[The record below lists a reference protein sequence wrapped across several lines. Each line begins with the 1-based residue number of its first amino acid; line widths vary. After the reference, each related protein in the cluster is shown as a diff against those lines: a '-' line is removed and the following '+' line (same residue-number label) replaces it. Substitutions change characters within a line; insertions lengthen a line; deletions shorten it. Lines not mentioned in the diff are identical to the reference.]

1 MKTGRQE
8 TAQMFNRRFAIVIY
22 AANQEGTFRTRD
34 ISETVVQCSTN
45 AARLYLLDLIELGYI
60 ERVTIYEYKATQMLK
75 ELFNIAEKKN
85 EYFR

>member
-8 TAQMFNRRFAIVIY
+8 TAQMFDRRFAIVIY

-34 ISETVVQCSTN
+34 ISESVVHCSTN
-45 AARLYLLDLIELGYI
+45 AARLYLLDLMELGYI

-75 ELFNIAEKKN
+75 DLFNIKGAK
-85 EYFR
+85 

>member
-8 TAQMFNRRFAIVIY
+8 TAQMFDRRFAIVIY

-34 ISETVVQCSTN
+34 ISESVVHCSTD
-45 AARLYLLDLIELGYI
+45 AARRYLLDLIELGYI

-75 ELFNIAEKKN
+75 ELFNVKGAK
-85 EYFR
+85 R